1 MQKNMKKLIG
11 LLAIIMLLTAA
22 GTAWGEDIKARMKSR
37 LPAIVDL
44 KSRGV
49 VGENNQGYL
58 ELLKGQT
65 EKKEIVQAE
74 NNDRRAIY
82 GHIAK
87 KTGATAQVVGQR
99 RAIQIAEKASPGEW
113 LQDASGKW
121 YQK

>member
-22 GTAWGEDIKARMKSR
+22 GTAWGEDIKDRMKSR
-37 LPAIVDL
+37 LPAIADL

-49 VGENNQGYL
+49 IGENNQGYL
-58 ELLKGQT
+58 EMLKGQT
-65 EKKEIVQAE
+65 EKKEVVQAE
-74 NNDRRAIY
+74 NNDRQAIY
-82 GHIAK
+82 GHIAQ
-87 KTGATAQVVGQR
+87 KTGTTAQVVGQR